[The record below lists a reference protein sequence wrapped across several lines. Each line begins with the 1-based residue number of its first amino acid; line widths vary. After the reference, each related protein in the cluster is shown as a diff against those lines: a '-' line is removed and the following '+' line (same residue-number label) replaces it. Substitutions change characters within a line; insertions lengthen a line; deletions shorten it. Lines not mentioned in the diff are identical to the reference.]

1 MDFRVLLVVRKSQR
15 QKFTRLKFWSDESRK
30 YVPRSLVM
38 SYFLDTNILL
48 RTLVTDDPNYQ
59 ITMSAIASLKRG
71 KEQLFI
77 APQNLIELWNAATR
91 PAGQSFAGFKLP
103 RFLWL
108 HKNGLGLSPDE
119 AQAEVARL
127 KELFVLLPDR
137 EQIYPE
143 WERLVKTYKVK
154 GAKVHDTRLVAFML
168 VHRLSHILTFNVKDF
183 RRFSPEITPV
193 SPTDIINS

>member
-1 MDFRVLLVVRKSQR
+1 
-15 QKFTRLKFWSDESRK
+15 
-30 YVPRSLVM
+30 M

-59 ITMSAIASLKRG
+59 ITMSAIAFLKRG

-77 APQNLIELWNAATR
+77 APQNLIELWNVATR
-91 PAGQSFAGFKLP
+91 PAD
-103 RFLWL
+103 
-108 HKNGLGLSPDE
+108 KNGLGLDPDE
-119 AQAEVARL
+119 AQVEVARL

-143 WERLVKTYKVK
+143 WERLVKTYEVK